1 MQIVKRIANICL
13 ILRKKKKM
21 RKLKIIFC
29 GCFLIAAMSFT
40 ACGNSESGTGATQQQ
55 GTSATQKQQETNATQ
70 GQQGTTAAQGQQN
83 TSAVSEQKQKTSQ
96 YDNNKYASIAD
107 YVASDEVQKSI
118 EILSGM
124 EGLDIKIKADGN
136 KMIYEYKYT
145 TIEKQAGMEE
155 ALESV
160 LEGQK
165 NIFIN
170 AANEL
175 KNEVNVD
182 NPVVTVTYLDKN
194 NDLIYSQDFPAN

>member
-70 GQQGTTAAQGQQN
+70 GQQN
-83 TSAVSEQKQKTSQ
+83 TSAVSEQKQETSQ